1 MSKYL
6 SRKIKFIS
14 LFAMIGVVFLHS
26 YNFADRFLTP
36 ATRISEG
43 FKLSAM
49 FEYFVSNGLC
59 RFAVPMFFMISGFL
73 FFFKYENS
81 IKGYKSKIA
90 KRSYSLLTPYLL
102 WAFISAI
109 AILILTFFNVTAKL
123 DIVTEHPVTQT
134 VDFLYCFVNPPAFQL
149 WYLQQLIIFT
159 VISPLIY
166 LLIKYTKGIIL
177 IPFCILWLLDLSFI
191 INSQALFFYS
201 AGAAIAI
208 FDKSKSFAIY
218 NSRRNTV
225 VFALFWILLS
235 ALFTV
240 LAASAPKDFA
250 YSVIMTGIC
259 KVNEIVGIIAMWLIF
274 DHIIK
279 RIANKKVLL
288 LMTGHL
294 FFIYALHEPLLHIA
308 YQVALFDLESSF
320 GHVILFICL
329 PISVIAFCII
339 VSMAVRKLFRPI
351 HKLLTGGRS

>member
-14 LFAMIGVVFLHS
+14 LFAMIGVVFIHS
-26 YNFADRFLTP
+26 YNFTDKFLTP
-36 ATRISEG
+36 ATRITEG
-43 FKLSAM
+43 FKIPVM
-49 FEYFVSNGLC
+49 FEYFISNGLC
-59 RFAVPMFFMISGFL
+59 RFAVPMFFVISGFL

-81 IKGYKSKIA
+81 IKGYKRKIT
-90 KRSYSLLTPYLL
+90 KRCFSILTPYLL
-102 WAFISAI
+102 WTFISAI
-109 AILILTFFNVTAKL
+109 TILVLTYFNSTANL
-123 DIVTEHPVTQT
+123 DIVKEHPVTNT
-134 VDFLYCFVNPPAFQL
+134 VDFLYSFVNPPAFQL

-159 VISPLIY
+159 VIAPLIY

-177 IPFCILWLLDLSFI
+177 IPFCILWLLDLNFI

-208 FDKSKSFAIY
+208 FDKSKNLTIY
-218 NSRRNTV
+218 NNRQNAV
-225 VFALFWILLS
+225 VFSLFWILLS

-240 LAASAPKDFA
+240 MAASAPKGFA
-250 YSVIMTGIC
+250 FTAIMTVIC
-259 KVNEIVGIIAMWLIF
+259 KINEVVGLIAMWLIF
-274 DHIIK
+274 DYIVK
-279 RIANKKVLL
+279 RIANKKILL

-308 YQVALFDLESSF
+308 YQTALFDLESGF
-320 GHVILFICL
+320 GHIILFICL

-339 VSMAVRKLFRPI
+339 VSMAVRKISKPI